1 MHLISARDY
10 LQLTFA
16 FLLGLAG
23 INPAWASTVDGLLAQ
38 DKAPPGV
45 VFEIVERDA
54 QALEWAVPLVAQEA
68 KRLRQKFPNLDIAV
82 VTHGQE
88 MFALQAN
95 QKKANR
101 QIHTEVEQ
109 LVKSDKV
116 AVHVCGT
123 HASWRQL
130 DKEHF
135 VDFVDFGPAAPS
147 QIRNYR
153 DLGFVVVRLR
163 QPE

>member
-1 MHLISARDY
+1 MHLIFTRRF
-10 LQLTFA
+10 LQILLA
-16 FLLGLAG
+16 ALLGLAW
-23 INPAWASTVDGLLAQ
+23 NSAALSNTVDALLAQ
-38 DKAPPGV
+38 DKAPAGV
-45 VFEIVERDA
+45 VFEIVERDG

-88 MFALQAN
+88 MFALQAS
-95 QKKANR
+95 QKKAHR
-101 QIHTEVEQ
+101 QIHSEVEQ
-109 LVKSDKV
+109 LVKTDKV

-123 HASWRQL
+123 HASWRNL

-135 VDFVDFGPAAPS
+135 VDFVDFGPSAPS
-147 QIRNYR
+147 QLNNYR

-163 QPE
+163 RPE